1 MHLTLSIKQK
11 PVKVYRL
18 QRELKGDI
26 GKGLK
31 AAAIFYTSQ
40 VKRVLKSQSPLRV
53 RTGRLSDSPT
63 WGSVQRSSGGD
74 QYIEAGTNVVYAPVH
89 EFGLRAGRGKGFMMP
104 KRPVWGPTLKKYH
117 NKILQTIRRCA
128 LESIRR

>member
-1 MHLTLSIKQK
+1 MHLTLSVKQK

-40 VKRVLKSQSPLRV
+40 VKRILKSQRPLRV

-63 WGSVQRSSGGD
+63 WSDVQRSSGGN
-74 QYIEAGTNVVYAPVH
+74 QFIEAGTNVVYAPVH
-89 EFGLRAGRGKGFMMP
+89 EFGLRAGRGKGFRMP
-104 KRPVWGPTLKKYH
+104 KRPVWGPTLRKYRG
-117 NKILQTIRRCA
+117 KILETIRRCA